1 MNNRICLSTALALLA
16 VLCSSQALAAE
27 VKVAVAANFLA
38 PVGNNIFGIA
48 IFLLVDQ
55 AFPKLRANRNLP
67 AGLGLCCVDVHFV
80 SLKVNIFPLQGKYF

>member
-38 PVGNNIFGIA
+38 PLNDIA
-48 IFLLVDQ
+48 AAFKQSTGDTLVISPGATGQ
-55 AFPKLRANRNLP
+55 LFTQIQHGAPF
-67 AGLGLCCVDVHFV
+67 
-80 SLKVNIFPLQGKYF
+80 